1 MTNLLFP
8 IINKIDYWLS
18 VILPFTFRNLFW
30 GLIAGSIAFLIY
42 AFFSNQ
48 SVIANIK
55 LDIKSVRK
63 KMFDPA
69 LDNKSDYNI
78 LAKRNL
84 TLSFKLLG
92 KIFLPA
98 ILSLIPVLTMAI
110 WYDMYHSYYIP
121 YNQDRILITSEPEN
135 TNLLIYPK
143 EITSKDSTGNIFL
156 NPQNSSDSV
165 TIYIEKDI
173 IYSGQPFLAP
183 NPFVTKKKWWNFM
196 LNDEVGYLIKDA
208 PVQYLFIHYPEKII
222 FEKLPNIINGWELLF
237 FIGIFI
243 SAISLRIIFKVQ

>member
-1 MTNLLFP
+1 MINFLFP

-30 GLIAGSIAFLIY
+30 GLFTGILAFIIY
-42 AFFSNQ
+42 AILSNQ
-48 SVIANIK
+48 SVITNIK
-55 LDIKSVRK
+55 IDIKSVRK

-78 LAKRNL
+78 LAKKNL
-84 TLSFKLLG
+84 ALSFKLLG

-98 ILSLIPVLTMAI
+98 ILSIIPVLTMAI

-121 YNQDRILITSEPEN
+121 YNQEGILITSEPET

-143 EITSKDSTGNIFL
+143 ELTFKDSTGNIFL
-156 NPQNSSDSV
+156 NPQNSTDSV
-165 TIYIEKDI
+165 TIYIDKNI
-173 IYSGQPFLAP
+173 IYSSQLFSAP
-183 NPFVTKKKWWNFM
+183 IPFVTKQKWWNFL
-196 LNDEVGYLIKDA
+196 LNDEVGYITRDSPIYSLHIN
-208 PVQYLFIHYPEKII
+208 YPAKVI
-222 FEKLPNIINGWELLF
+222 FKNLPDIINGWELLF

>member
-1 MTNLLFP
+1 MINLLFP

-18 VILPFTFRNLFW
+18 LILPFAFRNLFW
-30 GLIAGSIAFLIY
+30 GLVAGILAFIIY
-42 AFFSNQ
+42 AIFSNQ
-48 SVIANIK
+48 SLITNIK
-55 LDIKSVRK
+55 IDIKSVRQ

-98 ILSLIPVLTMAI
+98 ILSIIPVLTMAI

-121 YNQDRILITSEPEN
+121 YNQEGVLITTEPEN

-143 EITSKDSTGNIFL
+143 EITSKDSSGNIFL
-156 NPQNSSDSV
+156 NPQSSSDSV
-165 TIYIEKDI
+165 AIYIDNDI
-173 IYSGQPFLAP
+173 IYSGQPFSAP
-183 NPFVTKKKWWNFM
+183 IPFITKQKWWNFL
-196 LNDEVGYLIKDA
+196 LNDEVGYIIKDS
-208 PVQYLFIHYPEKII
+208 PIHSLYINYPAKVI
-222 FEKLPNIINGWELLF
+222 FRKLPDIINGWELLF